1 MVFIVILLI
10 RIDLEMSMDRCMNP
24 TRSRAWKQSNLMFS
38 TLLIGRWWGGCWER
52 MKWKNRLIKYHILDD
67 VNMSRRL
74 IWKLRYPLQD
84 KLYLINIHGD
94 EQEGVYLSYK
104 SKYKDS
110 KGNQNFWI
118 SGNPVVFEKELGR
131 ERSVQGWK

>member
-1 MVFIVILLI
+1 
-10 RIDLEMSMDRCMNP
+10 
-24 TRSRAWKQSNLMFS
+24 
-38 TLLIGRWWGGCWER
+38 

-110 KGNQNFWI
+110 KGNQNF
-118 SGNPVVFEKELGR
+118 
-131 ERSVQGWK
+131 